1 MVANQNNVIVK
12 QENVQTAKIM
22 LQEIFVQNVKKVTT
36 NFQTV
41 SVSTFKIQE
50 ILSKTENNKKLSH
63 KLWDLYYNYQ
73 HVDVMLMDLLL
84 ILVI

>member
-41 SVSTFKIQE
+41 SVSTSKIQE
-50 ILSKTENNKKLSH
+50 ILSKTENNKKMSH
-63 KLWDLYYNYQ
+63 KLWDFIIIIS
-73 HVDVMLMDLLL
+73 MWM
-84 ILVI
+84 

>member
-1 MVANQNNVIVK
+1 MVPNQNNVIVK

-41 SVSTFKIQE
+41 RVSTFKIQE
-50 ILSKTENNKKLSH
+50 ILSKTENNKKIES
-63 KLWDLYYNYQ
+63 
-73 HVDVMLMDLLL
+73 
-84 ILVI
+84 

>member
-50 ILSKTENNKKLSH
+50 ILSKTENNKKIES
-63 KLWDLYYNYQ
+63 
-73 HVDVMLMDLLL
+73 
-84 ILVI
+84 

>member
-41 SVSTFKIQE
+41 RVSTFKIQE
-50 ILSKTENNKKLSH
+50 ILSKTENNKKL
-63 KLWDLYYNYQ
+63 WDLYYNYQ
-73 HVDVMLMDLLL
+73 NVDVMLMGLLI

>member
-36 NFQTV
+36 IFQTV

-50 ILSKTENNKKLSH
+50 ILSKTENNKNQS
-63 KLWDLYYNYQ
+63 
-73 HVDVMLMDLLL
+73 
-84 ILVI
+84 